1 MRARGFTLVEMLT
14 ALAIFAVIGLMAGQ
28 IIASMVDVAEHTQG
42 RAEELA
48 GVQRAVYIV
57 GRDIEQMARRSIR
70 GNTGNTIDPVL
81 IGGTGLLLE
90 LTRRGW
96 QNPLDAPRSEVQ
108 RVGYALYRDQLVRLY
123 WPVLDR
129 APTTAP
135 LAQVLLD
142 GVTDVD
148 FVAHD
153 VLEEEH
159 TFWPRTR
166 GRTAKQSPAVL
177 AGIEMRLEHELY
189 GRIER
194 LWLVAPPSGFLQNR
208 SRSAPDAR
216 PGDGTP
222 EDRRRDEDED
232 EEPRDDEYDDLD
244 DDYDDLDDDYDDL
257 DDDYDDLDDG
267 DIDDLDGET
276 P

>member
-1 MRARGFTLVEMLT
+1 MRARGFTLLEMLA
-14 ALAIFAVIGLMAGQ
+14 ALAIFAVIGVMASQ

-48 GVQRAVYIV
+48 GVQRAIYIV
-57 GRDIEQMARRSIR
+57 GRDIEQMTRRSIR
-70 GNTGNTIDPVL
+70 GNTGSTIDPVL

-153 VLEEEH
+153 ALEEEH

-166 GRTAKQSPAVL
+166 GRSSRQSPAVL

-194 LWLVAPPSGFLQNR
+194 LWLVAPPSGFLQDR
-208 SRSAPDAR
+208 SRAAPDRDAPDAR
-216 PGDGTP
+216 PRDGARD
-222 EDRRRDEDED
+222 DRRREEDED
-232 EEPRDDEYDDLD
+232 DAPGDDEYDDLD
-244 DDYDDLDDDYDDL
+244 DDYDDLDDE
-257 DDDYDDLDDG
+257 
-267 DIDDLDGET
+267 DIDDLDEERR
-276 P
+276 